1 MMTKKDKQDNEVY
14 FLGSDASEKEK
25 RGGTKTRWFVLS
37 GGLLLLMAAGII
49 IYLLMG
55 KDATDDYYFEP
66 EQTTEQSVSVVTN
79 DSIGSTMEEKA
90 HLEIRDISVNDVPL
104 RIYIPHL
111 ATLSLQLGMPD
122 KADSTILYTAMAAD
136 IRQDNKEIV
145 GDFVIDGKRLS
156 RGIAKKGFVAMEN
169 NKITIG
175 MGESTPLLD
184 QVMQNGGSFFRQYAL
199 VNNGELIENKPK
211 GKSTRRALAIL
222 NDQVV
227 MVDSRN
233 RESFYDFSQAL
244 IDAGVTDAIY
254 LVGGSAYGWYTDQE
268 RLHQEFGEEQPD
280 VPGTISY
287 IVWR

>member
-1 MMTKKDKQDNEVY
+1 MMTKKNKQDNEVY
-14 FLGSDASEKEK
+14 FLGSDASEKGK
-25 RGGTKTRWFVLS
+25 HGGTKTRWFILAGVM
-37 GGLLLLMAAGII
+37 LLLIAAGIA
-49 IYLLMG
+49 IYLLT
-55 KDATDDYYFEP
+55 KKTATDDYYFEP
-66 EQTTEQSVSVVTN
+66 EQTTEQSISVVTN

-90 HLEIRDISVNDVPL
+90 RLEIQDVSVNDVPL
-104 RIYIPHL
+104 RIYTPHL

-136 IRQDNKEIV
+136 IRRDNKEIV

-156 RGIAKKGFVAMEN
+156 RGVAKKGYVAMEN
-169 NKITIG
+169 NRITIG

-184 QVMQNGGSFFRQYAL
+184 QVIQNGGSFFRQYAL
-199 VNNGELIENKPK
+199 VSNGELIENKPK
-211 GKSTRRALAIL
+211 GKSIRRALAIL

-244 IDAGVTDAIY
+244 IDTGVTDAIY
-254 LVGGSAYGWYTDQE
+254 LVGGSAYGWYTDPE
-268 RLHQEFGEEQPD
+268 HTRQEFGEEQPD